1 MRIDLRNRIARGC
14 AAALAIAVCV
24 PPVAAHDN
32 LPAPPQSRSITL
44 VGATLHP
51 QDGPAIA
58 NGRLRFAEGRIE
70 AIGGDEVATEGSEV
84 IDLGG
89 RHVYPGMIAANSQ
102 LGLSE
107 IEAVRATVDTHE
119 VGGQPANA
127 RAESAINP
135 DSEYIP
141 VARANGVLLA
151 LSRPNAAVGVAGT
164 SVLLR
169 LEGWTVEDMQVE
181 APLALH
187 VVWPQPVPSWLP
199 ASAADAARK
208 ANADALAALERHFE
222 QSRDYARSPAPPVPD
237 LRLAAMRPFID
248 ASRPVVFHV
257 DRAPAIL
264 EALAFAR
271 RHGVRPIIGGGL
283 EAWRVADALRA
294 EDVPVIVGG
303 THSLPLRR
311 QDAVDAAYA
320 NPARL
325 QAAGVRF
332 AIAVP
337 DDGFEI
343 YSSNLRNLPY
353 HAATAVG
360 HGLPREEAIKAITLY
375 PAQILGVADR
385 VGSLAVGREA
395 TLFVADGDPLE
406 ITTQVQ
412 RAWIGGRE
420 IDLRTHQTRLYD
432 KFRQRYPQTRDD

>member
-1 MRIDLRNRIARGC
+1 MRIDSRIGVLPRRAC
-14 AAALAIAVCV
+14 ALLLVAFAG
-24 PPVAAHDN
+24 PVAAYDN
-32 LPAPPQSRSITL
+32 VPAPPQSRPVTL

-58 NGRLRFAEGRIE
+58 NGRLRFAGGRIE
-70 AIGGDEVATEGSEV
+70 AIGGEEVSTAGSDV
-84 IDLGG
+84 IELPG
-89 RHVYPGMIAANSQ
+89 RHVYPGLIAANSQ

-107 IEAVRATVDTHE
+107 IEAVRATVDTTE

-135 DSEYIP
+135 DSDYIP

-151 LSRPNAAVGVAGT
+151 LSRPGAGVGIAGT

-169 LEGWTVEDMQVE
+169 LDGWTVEEMQVE

-187 VVWPQPVPSWLP
+187 VVWPQPVPAWLP
-199 ASAADAARK
+199 ASAANAARK
-208 ANADALAALERHFE
+208 ANLEAMVELERHFE
-222 QSRDYARSPAPPVPD
+222 LARDYARSPAPAVPD
-237 LRLAAMRPFID
+237 LRLAAMRPFVEG
-248 ASRPVVFHV
+248 SRPVVFHV

-264 EALAFAR
+264 DALAFAR

-283 EAWRVADALRA
+283 EAWRVADALQA
-294 EDVPVIVGG
+294 ADVPVLVGG
-303 THSLPLRR
+303 THALPMRR
-311 QDAVDAAYA
+311 QDPVDAAYA

-325 QAAGVRF
+325 HAAGVRF

-353 HAATAVG
+353 HAATAAA
-360 HGLPREEAIKAITLY
+360 HGLPRDEAMKAITLY

-385 VGSLAVGREA
+385 VGALAVGREA
-395 TLFVADGDPLE
+395 TLFVVDGDPLE
-406 ITTQVQ
+406 ITTQVY
-412 RAWIGGRE
+412 RAWIAGRDV
-420 IDLRTHQTRLYD
+420 DLRTHQTRLYD
-432 KFRQRYPQTRDD
+432 KFRQRYPQTRDR